1 MSKRTDWTIKQTAM
15 WFATHND
22 TGATLVAC
30 SREALMMTWYTTAD
44 AARDA
49 QRQGANKSHAGLLD
63 SMRSLLDKPQ
73 TSKLVTGQNRVTTA
87 KDKHG

>member
-1 MSKRTDWTIKQTAM
+1 
-15 WFATHND
+15 
-22 TGATLVAC
+22 
-30 SREALMMTWYTTAD
+30 MTWYTTAD

-49 QRQGANKSHAGLLD
+49 QRQGANKNHAGLLD

>member
-30 SREALMMTWYTTAD
+30 SREALMSKI
-44 AARDA
+44 
-49 QRQGANKSHAGLLD
+49 NKWE
-63 SMRSLLDKPQ
+63 RS
-73 TSKLVTGQNRVTTA
+73 
-87 KDKHG
+87 